1 MGKTKLIRLE
11 YLPTFVYE
19 TIYIYL
25 IDIAKS
31 GQLGFEVNVQR
42 STLNVEESGKDPVL
56 LDACT
61 CRMLRSMKKPDQ
73 EGLVMG
79 LALL

>member
-25 IDIAKS
+25 IDIAES

-42 STLNVEESGKDPVL
+42 STLRKAAKIRYQLL
-56 LDACT
+56 LDAWT
-61 CRMLRSMKKPDQ
+61 WGMLRSMKKPDQ